1 MGWYYNKG
9 RGNLPLTLAGTNS
22 ISMTGNSWIELKGAD
37 ETTASVMRAKKKG
50 LLHRQDAAPK
60 HLRPAVPPKEEKDEA
75 KAEAAPE
82 KTPPAKAATPKPE
95 AKKEEVK
102 TPGSGDEAGAPAAP
116 KPKPSAAGKKSKTR
130 KTAK

>member
-9 RGNLPLTLAGTNS
+9 RGNLPLTLSEQNS
-22 ISMTGNSWIELKGAD
+22 LSMTGNSWIELKGSD
-37 ETTASVMRAKKKG
+37 ETTPSVLRAKKKG

-60 HLRPAVPPKEEKDEA
+60 HLRPEPAPEAEAEA
-75 KAEAAPE
+75 KATPE

-116 KPKPSAAGKKSKTR
+116 TPKPSAAGKKSKTR
-130 KTAK
+130 KTK